1 MEPKIK
7 EKTWNPELE
16 LKLRKQWDE
25 KNLYEFT
32 PNEEIFTIDT
42 PPPYPSGRPWHIG
55 AAAHYAQIDMIART
69 ARMAGKNVFFPI
81 GIDRNGLPVE
91 LYTEKKH
98 GIRIREIDRDKF
110 LEMCKE
116 TLDEIEEE
124 MIQILKRLGFS
135 ANFSNYYQTDSEDY
149 RALTQATFIELWNKG
164 MIYIA
169 NRPNNYDWVSGT
181 TIADAEITYEE
192 QQTKLVYMKF
202 KIKDSQDTIT
212 IASTRPELLCA
223 CKSVIV
229 NPEDERYRNIVG
241 KKVIIPIINSEVEI
255 KAHPSAQQEFGSG
268 VVMVCSYGDQ
278 NDVALFRELKLEE
291 AVAIGLDGKMTEAAG
306 EYSGLKPK
314 QARAK
319 IIEDLESKGFVEK
332 IEDVVHRTPVAERSK
347 NPIEIIPMEEFYLK
361 QIDSVEKM
369 RGLASQIKFH
379 PDMHKQILLNWLDS
393 ISIDWPISRRRYYGT
408 ELPIWYCKKCSKP
421 HVPEPG
427 KYYQP
432 WKEKSPIDHC
442 TQCDSTEFI
451 GEERVLDTWMDSSIS
466 PLFISKFS
474 KNEEF
479 FKKTYPSALRPQS
492 KDIVRTW
499 LYYTLLRC
507 EQLTGK
513 IPWSEAWI
521 MGYGL
526 DDKGLKMSKSKGNV
540 IDPLPLIQKVGAD
553 TFRFWCASEVNHGY
567 DFRCSEQKIESTK
580 KFLTKI
586 WNVSRFLSSF
596 PLTKSE
602 NLTQSDKW
610 MLYELDRLVEECKKG
625 YQDYNFFIPAIAIRE
640 FTWNLFAAHYIE
652 MVKARAYGI
661 GFSDGERDAAIYTLH
676 KTLSSILKLLAPIT
690 PFITDHIWQILYS
703 KNSIH
708 SEIQVEPEHPEDLSK
723 FTKEIIEFN
732 SKVWNEKK
740 SRGLSLK
747 DSIEMQIPTILQPF
761 IKDLQSMHNLTMNS

>member
-451 GEERVLDTWMDSSIS
+451 GEERILDTWMDSSIS
-466 PLFISKFS
+466 PLFVSKFS

-479 FKKTYPSALRPQS
+479 FKKTYPAALRPQS